1 MVVVGIVETIEL
13 RRQTKNRMQ
22 NKKSNKKM
30 NEKQCLEIS
39 VSTGFVIKKYKKR
52 EKTKKPLL
60 VSKDPLL

>member
-1 MVVVGIVETIEL
+1 LVVVGIVETIEL
-13 RRQTKNRMQ
+13 RRQTRNRMQ
-22 NKKSNKKM
+22 NKKSDKM

>member
-1 MVVVGIVETIEL
+1 
-13 RRQTKNRMQ
+13 MQ

>member
-1 MVVVGIVETIEL
+1 LVVVGIVETIEL
-13 RRQTKNRMQ
+13 RRQTRNRMQ
-22 NKKSNKKM
+22 NKKSDTM
-30 NEKQCLEIS
+30 NEQQCLEIS

>member
-1 MVVVGIVETIEL
+1 LVVVGIVETIEL
-13 RRQTKNRMQ
+13 RRQTRNRMQ
-22 NKKSNKKM
+22 NKKLDKM